1 MSDFLANPV
10 DAYRRHTPLS
20 TLADK
25 LSAAR
30 QARQTQQAAQ
40 GPQEV
45 LYASRRPI
53 GYDDSLSPWENAWRR
68 LSPAERAWKWT
79 P

>member
-10 DAYRRHTPLS
+10 DAYR
-20 TLADK
+20 
-25 LSAAR
+25 
-30 QARQTQQAAQ
+30 
-40 GPQEV
+40 